1 MPPSS
6 LALPCGFC
14 GETFSAFLVT
24 AQARLALGLAVT
36 GGALLR
42 VLGFLAYAAINRR
55 TPAVLARPL
64 SKLPLPTTAY
74 RT

>member
-24 AQARLALGLAVT
+24 AQTNPAFGLAVT
-36 GGALLR
+36 GNLLWR
-42 VLGFLAYAAINRR
+42 RRLRLTLASINRR

-64 SKLPLPTTAY
+64 SKLPLPTTA
-74 RT
+74 

>member
-24 AQARLALGLAVT
+24 AQTRPALGLAVT
-36 GGALLR
+36 GSFLGGA
-42 VLGFLAYAAINRR
+42 AYASRASINRR